1 MEVPKLFHAMLT
13 GVLRRTYEDDADMTP
28 EFFMENI
35 FAGQDV
41 PSDGLWDLQF
51 SP

>member
-13 GVLRRTYEDDADMTP
+13 GVLRRTFEDDADMTA

-35 FAGQDV
+35 FAGQEV
-41 PSDGLWDLQF
+41 SAEG
-51 SP
+51 